1 MTRPLVDVD
10 WLHENL
16 GRDNVVVID
25 ASWYLPNMKRDGYA
39 EYLESHIPGAVYFPI
54 DEIADKTSNL
64 PHMLPSADEFSSA
77 VGALGI
83 ADNDTIVV
91 YDAVGLSSSARVWWT
106 FRVFGAK
113 NVFILG
119 GGLPAWRDAGFDT
132 ESGTVS
138 RPVRAF
144 NASLDTLA
152 VSDHAAVQQA
162 LDTGERQVLDA
173 RSAERFAG
181 SAPEPRPEL
190 SSGHMPGALNLPF
203 QELIGTGGKLL
214 DNAKLKR
221 TLESAGVDMRKPVTT
236 TCGSGVTAAILTLAL
251 ESIGHDDLSLYD
263 GSWTDWASRE
273 DSSIIKDAS

>member
-1 MTRPLVDVD
+1 MTRPLVDVH

-16 GRDNVVVID
+16 FRDNVVVVD
-25 ASWYLPNMKRDGYA
+25 ASWYLPNMNRDGYA
-39 EYLESHIPGAVYFPI
+39 EYLTSHIPGAVYFPI
-54 DEIADKTSNL
+54 DEIADKTSTL

-77 VGALGI
+77 AGALGI
-83 ADNDTIVV
+83 ADDDTIVV

-106 FRVFGAK
+106 FRVFGARE
-113 NVFILG
+113 VFILD

-132 ESGTVS
+132 EAGAVS
-138 RPVRAF
+138 RSERAF
-144 NASLDTLA
+144 NASLDTFA
-152 VSDHAAVQQA
+152 VSDHSAVQQA

-203 QELIGTGGKLL
+203 QELIGTNGKLRGH
-214 DNAKLKR
+214 DELKD
-221 TLESAGVDMRKPVTT
+221 TLESAGLDLNKPVTT

-273 DSSIIKDAS
+273 DSLIIRDDA